1 MNGRLIGRFGQSL
14 MILLLVSAG
23 SYGLIGLMPGD
34 PIDLMIQADPRLT
47 AEDAARLKA
56 LEGLDRPLLERYADW
71 LFAAV
76 VGDFGDSRLYRVPVA
91 DVLWPRLW
99 STLTLLGLAM
109 VLALAVAIPAGVL
122 AAAKPGGVADRTINL
137 ACFAGVSIPPFWL
150 ALLLILIF
158 AVSLGWL
165 PASGAPPSGQQH
177 NPLAHVPYL
186 ILPVATLSASAV
198 ASYARHVRSAM
209 IEAMTED
216 WVRTARAK
224 GASKARVLWRHGLR
238 NALLPVTTLV
248 ALDIGTL
255 FSGALIVETVFARP
269 GMGKLIYDAILG
281 NDYNLAMVGL
291 TLATA
296 VTLAAN
302 LGADA
307 LYGRLDPRVRTRA
320 DSAEGS
326 GL

>member
-1 MNGRLIGRFGQSL
+1 MRNRLLSRALQSL
-14 MILLLVSAG
+14 LILLLVSAG

-47 AEDAARLKA
+47 PADAARLKA
-56 LEGLDRPLLERYADW
+56 LEGLDRPLYERYADW
-71 LFAAV
+71 LGNALQ
-76 VGDFGDSRLYRVPVA
+76 GDFGQSRLYKVPVA

-99 STLTLLGLAM
+99 STLLLLGLAM
-109 VLALAVAIPAGVL
+109 IFALAVAIPAGVL
-122 AAAKPGGVADRTINL
+122 AAARPRGLADRAINL

-150 ALLLILIF
+150 ALLLILVF
-158 AVSLGWL
+158 AVGLGWL
-165 PASGAPPSGQQH
+165 PASGAPPTGQETGLVDH
-177 NPLAHVPYL
+177 IAYL
-186 ILPVATLSASAV
+186 ILPVVALSVAAV

-281 NDYNLAMVGL
+281 NDYNLAMIGL

-296 VTLAAN
+296 MTLAAN
-302 LGADA
+302 LAADA
-307 LYGRLDPRVRTRA
+307 LYGRLDPRVRTA
-320 DSAEGS
+320 GGG

>member
-1 MNGRLIGRFGQSL
+1 MSKRLLSRIGQSL
-14 MILLLVSAG
+14 VILLLVSAG

-47 AEDAARLKA
+47 PEDAARLKA
-56 LEGLDRPLLERYADW
+56 LEGLDRPLPERYADW
-71 LFAAV
+71 LWNALQ
-76 VGDFGDSRLYRVPVA
+76 GDFGQSRLYKVPVA
-91 DVLWPRLW
+91 DVLVPRLG
-99 STLTLLGLAM
+99 STLLLLGLAM

-122 AAAKPGGVADRTINL
+122 AAAKPRGVTDRAINL

-150 ALLLILIF
+150 ALLLILVF
-158 AVSLGWL
+158 AVGLGWL
-165 PASGAPPSGQQH
+165 PASGAPPAGRDTGFGDH
-177 NPLAHVPYL
+177 LLYL
-186 ILPVATLSASAV
+186 VMPVAALSVSAV

-224 GASKARVLWRHGLR
+224 GASRARVLWRHGLR

-281 NDYNLAMVGL
+281 NDYNLAMIGL

-307 LYGRLDPRVRTRA
+307 LYGRLDPRVRTGG
-320 DSAEGS
+320 GS